1 MENTELCVVHCG
13 WDNGDNRFSL
23 IKTKGKERESML
35 CMPYLQEGNFFL
47 WNLQL
52 FHDSLSLKIWIR
64 N

>member
-1 MENTELCVVHCG
+1 MENTELSVVHCG

-47 WNLQL
+47 
-52 FHDSLSLKIWIR
+52 
-64 N
+64 